1 MGIYLLKGHTQ
12 FDLSQA
18 SKPDVWSSCSLKA
31 TFLLASPCWGRMRPQ
46 RPPPTPREPPLR
58 ARAPVPVHT
67 GALRVLAALT
77 AAPCA
82 PQEDMG
88 MTYAELSVFGRLRKM
103 AKAGPYGMFCKLLH
117 MWRAT
122 FTPRQVRRADVPR
135 GWRRGRCP
143 GGVGWTRGPRR
154 HSVARGPCPLSHT
167 TRGRSSELSPARA
180 FPRAGQVRG
189 SGARPRLRE
198 HTTPFLWGA
207 ERDSEVNVSLLFWR
221 QRSPQDQAQV
231 SGAWASGPRGCSS
244 GRRPGPSSGSG
255 TFRCSGEP
263 ARWRH
268 PARHGQEPRPPSDRD
283 APRVPPTR
291 WLTKWS
297 GFSPSMPRTDTK

>member
-135 GWRRGRCP
+135 GMAAGEVPRRSGLDSRAQEAQ
-143 GGVGWTRGPRR
+143 RGPRSLP
-154 HSVARGPCPLSHT
+154 SVSHDT
-167 TRGRSSELSPARA
+167 WAQFRA
-180 FPRAGQVRG
+180 FAGSGLPTGRPSPWERG
-189 SGARPRLRE
+189 SATPPGAHHALPL
-198 HTTPFLWGA
+198 G
-207 ERDSEVNVSLLFWR
+207 
-221 QRSPQDQAQV
+221 
-231 SGAWASGPRGCSS
+231 
-244 GRRPGPSSGSG
+244 GR
-255 TFRCSGEP
+255 
-263 ARWRH
+263 A
-268 PARHGQEPRPPSDRD
+268 
-283 APRVPPTR
+283 
-291 WLTKWS
+291 
-297 GFSPSMPRTDTK
+297 